1 MRLLSFLNQVEIT
14 LAMLQPEHADGWTR
28 RADYQRG
35 TATFWHPATGLAL
48 RLHSSAL
55 GDGRFSVQAVWA
67 GPDGSTLHDR
77 TFFCGATPFD
87 WQTAA
92 DAVAEAMPATLPA
105 PEESAVPEFAN
116 PSKAVT
122 A

>member
-14 LAMLQPEHADGWTR
+14 LAMLQPEHAEGWVR

-55 GDGRFSVQAVWA
+55 GDGRFSVRSSWS
-67 GPDGSTLHDR
+67 GPDGSCLHDH
-77 TFFCGATPFD
+77 TFFCGASPFD

-92 DAVAEAMPATLPA
+92 DAVAEAMPAILPA
-105 PEESAVPEFAN
+105 AEGSTGSLLDT
-116 PSKAVT
+116 PSKVFA